1 MEEDLKRFDIWNDVK
16 KILNEKIIK
25 ETTHFYER
33 EVWWTS
39 LGKNIG
45 SEENGKNKDFERP
58 CLIFRIFNK
67 DVLWVIPLTTKL
79 NIKNYR
85 NEYLIKNYDSN
96 SVADITQLRLISSK
110 RLLRY
115 RNTISYDDF
124 QNIRKMTIDLI

>member
-1 MEEDLKRFDIWNDVK
+1 MENDLLKFNIWNNLKK
-16 KILNEKIIK
+16 KINEKIIK

-45 SEENGKNKDFERP
+45 SEENGKNRYFERP
-58 CLIFRIFNK
+58 CLIFRIFSK
-67 DVLWVIPLTTKL
+67 EVLWVIPLTTNL
-79 NIKNYR
+79 NINNNR
-85 NEYLIKNYDSN
+85 NEYLINNTDSN

-115 RNTISYDDF
+115 KNTISYDDF
-124 QNIRKMTIDLI
+124 QNIRKMTKDLI

>member
-1 MEEDLKRFDIWNDVK
+1 MEDDLKRFDVWNDIK
-16 KILNEKIIK
+16 KILNKKIIK

-45 SEENGKNKDFERP
+45 SEENGKNKHFERP

-79 NIKNYR
+79 NIKNDR
-85 NEYLIKNYDSN
+85 NEYLIKNNDLN
-96 SVADITQLRLISSK
+96 SIADITQLRLISSK

-115 RNTISYDDF
+115 KNTISYDDF
-124 QNIRKMTIDLI
+124 QNIIKMIMDLI